1 MRIDSGYPMI
11 KAYIIVVISYL
22 IALAAAGATLQFVT
36 EYHLMVQ
43 VLIADVVATVVIF
56 AFSVAYKN
64 SSFYDAYWSV
74 IPMVIVGYLIS
85 LQSDADVI
93 RQLMLALV
101 ILLWGFRL
109 TINWAYTW
117 SGLDHVDWRYVNL
130 QTKAGMLWWPLS
142 FTGVHLYPTLLVFLG
157 CIPMYHALV
166 ISTQPI
172 NGFDYLALAIGL
184 ISVWLEFQS
193 DRELHRFRQLR
204 RSRTEVLDTGLWSLC
219 RHPNYL
225 GEIGVWVAVLLFGY
239 AAVGYADYWML
250 SGSVAMILLFT
261 FVSIPMI
268 EKKLLEDKPG
278 YVDYKARSFSLIP
291 LSRLR

>member
-1 MRIDSGYPMI
+1 MRTDGSYPMI

-22 IALAAAGATLQFVT
+22 IALAAAGVTLQFVT

-130 QTKAGMLWWPLS
+130 QTKAG
-142 FTGVHLYPTLLVFLG
+142 
-157 CIPMYHALV
+157 IALV
-166 ISTQPI
+166 AT
-172 NGFDYLALAIGL
+172 
-184 ISVWLEFQS
+184 EFY
-193 DRELHRFRQLR
+193 R
-204 RSRTEVLDTGLWSLC
+204 RSPLP
-219 RHPNYL
+219 H
-225 GEIGVWVAVLLFGY
+225 VACF
-239 AAVGYADYWML
+239 
-250 SGSVAMILLFT
+250 
-261 FVSIPMI
+261 
-268 EKKLLEDKPG
+268 
-278 YVDYKARSFSLIP
+278 
-291 LSRLR
+291 SRLHTDVPRPCYQHSTDQRVRLSSTGYRPDICLARVPI

>member
-1 MRIDSGYPMI
+1 MT
-11 KAYIIVVISYL
+11 KAYILICVSYL
-22 IALAAAGATLQFVT
+22 LALAAAWITLAFVAD
-36 EYHLMVQ
+36 YHLMIQ
-43 VLIADVVATVVIF
+43 VLIADVVATIVIF
-56 AFSVAYKN
+56 AFSVVFKN

-85 LQSDADVI
+85 LQTDAELI

-109 TINWAYTW
+109 TANWAYTW

-130 QTKAGMLWWPLS
+130 QKKAGLLWWPLS
-142 FTGVHLYPTLLVFLG
+142 FTGVHLYPTILVFLG

-166 ISTQPI
+166 IGTQPI
-172 NGFDYLALAIGL
+172 NGFDYLALTVGL
-184 ISVWLEFQS
+184 VSVWIEFQS
-193 DRELHRFRQLR
+193 DRELHRFRDVR
-204 RSRTEVLDTGLWSLC
+204 HSRTEVLDTGLWSLC

-225 GEIGVWVAVLLFGY
+225 GEIGVWVSVLLFGY

-250 SGSVAMILLFT
+250 AGSAAMILLFT
-261 FVSIPMI
+261 IVSIPMI
-268 EKKLLEDKPG
+268 EKKLIEDKPG
-278 YVDYKARSFSLIP
+278 YLAYKAKTFSLIP